1 MLRIKF
7 RDGVLNPSF
16 GTIKDTDDTVYNAI
30 EVQIHTPG
38 EHRINGKESPMEIQ
52 IIHEATSGNYK
63 NSAILSFVFK
73 EDAGASNAAIRE
85 WNLIDMPN
93 PDNKTVNSK

>member
-38 EHRINGKESPMEIQ
+38 EHRINGKESPMEI
-52 IIHEATSGNYK
+52 
-63 NSAILSFVFK
+63 
-73 EDAGASNAAIRE
+73 
-85 WNLIDMPN
+85 
-93 PDNKTVNSK
+93 